1 MSLKKEFENKKEYIL
16 KSAQNIFGLFGLKKT
31 TIDDISKN
39 ARIGKGTLYNY
50 FKNKEGLF
58 FAVVE
63 REKNEL
69 KEHIKIELDKNKDKT
84 AKKKFEIYIKT
95 KIRYLISLKNYYN
108 IKADRLDK
116 NYPEIKIIFDS
127 FSEFEKKTFLNIF
140 KDGIDK
146 KEIKINNLNVFVDVI
161 ILTSNALEFYLLTK
175 EKYESTKK
183 IFDEIDTIIGIFYS
197 NIKK

>member
-50 FKNKEGLF
+50 FKNKEDLF

-84 AKKKFEIYIKT
+84 AKEKFEVYIKT

-108 IKADRLDK
+108 IKVDRLDE
-116 NYPEIKIIFDS
+116 NYPEIKKIFDS
-127 FSEFEKKTFLNIF
+127 FNEFEKKTFLNIF

-175 EKYESTKK
+175 EKFESTKE